1 MSVAGVLEQRGG
13 DAREPAADRRDVKI
27 KQVCCRGEGATK
39 GSTRPFDRGKSNG
52 VARGMGV
59 GGGRGATEIFAG
71 VAGESP
77 RACPGDGL
85 GSGCH
90 GFQAAVAATGARVI
104 HAPDLNVA
112 DMTRVAGRTAH
123 SAPLNDESAADAG

>member
-39 GSTRPFDRGKSNG
+39 GSTRPFDRFNSNAA
-52 VARGMGV
+52 ARGMGATQIFPLGA
-59 GGGRGATEIFAG
+59 GGPPLPRKTAGAGPATAPREILAG
-71 VAGESP
+71 VAAKSP
-77 RACPGDGL
+77 RACPGDAL

-90 GFQAAVAATGARVI
+90 GFQAAVA
-104 HAPDLNVA
+104 HK
-112 DMTRVAGRTAH
+112 
-123 SAPLNDESAADAG
+123 

>member
-1 MSVAGVLEQRGG
+1 MSVAGVLEQRGV
-13 DAREPAADRRDVKI
+13 DAREAPADRRDAKS
-27 KQVCCRGEGATK
+27 KQVCCRGDAATK
-39 GSTRPFDRGKSNG
+39 GSPRRFYRGKSNG
-52 VARGMGV
+52 FARGM
-59 GGGRGATEIFAG
+59 GATEIFAC